1 MQSDPE
7 ILIFCL
13 FACAP
18 CMKPIPLQEHPYPV
32 ELTIL
37 SFGIGNVEEVNELI
51 KRYGL
56 EEDLEHVIIPIH
68 DKDGH
73 TKRCYLLKRRFMRI
87 VYPGEYYVDY
97 PLAEVIEA
105 TVRYPDLLLS
115 DALYLMHKEAGTGYE
130 GVPVDKEV
138 REQSDRGE
146 K

>member
-1 MQSDPE
+1 M
-7 ILIFCL
+7 
-13 FACAP
+13 A
-18 CMKPIPLQEHPYPV
+18 
-32 ELTIL
+32 
-37 SFGIGNVEEVNELI
+37 FGAENVEEVNELI

-87 VYPGEYYVDY
+87 VYPGEHYVDY

-115 DALYLMHKEAGTGYE
+115 DALYLMHKESGAGYE
-130 GVPVDKEV
+130 GVPVDTEV
-138 REQSDRGE
+138 REQFDRGE

>member
-1 MQSDPE
+1 
-7 ILIFCL
+7 
-13 FACAP
+13 
-18 CMKPIPLQEHPYPV
+18 
-32 ELTIL
+32 
-37 SFGIGNVEEVNELI
+37 VEEIKELI